1 MKIVAKI
8 YLTTVVLMLI
18 AVLGHAGFILFGP
31 IGLLLPFGIILIS
44 VLFCISLMVL
54 FDDL

>member
-18 AVLGHAGFILFGP
+18 AVLGHAGFISFGP